1 MKGKH
6 NIIVQNRR
14 IQYKFTIERNITVL
28 KGDSAT
34 GKTTL
39 IEMIAEYQSQGDD
52 SGISVSCD
60 KKCIVLSSQNW
71 ELILTNTHD
80 SIVFIDEG
88 DDFVRSEDFARL
100 AKQSDNYYV
109 IASRAKLNN
118 LPYSVLEVYGIKNVS
133 GNRYQGTKR
142 LYSEFYPLYPTNI
155 INRNKPDCVIVED
168 SNAGYDF
175 FDSVCEKYKIACI
188 SANGNSKVEQTVDEC
203 NYENIL
209 VIADGAEFG
218 PYLEKLLDLKII
230 KNLGIYLPES
240 FEWLILKSDIIKNKE
255 IHEVLLNPYDH
266 IESGDYFSWEQFFNN
281 LLVEKSKDSIY
292 AYNKKKINPV
302 FLQKYE
308 VDKILRNT
316 PFEWI

>member
-100 AKQSDNYYV
+100 AKRSDNYYV

-118 LPYSVLEVYGIKNVS
+118 LP
-133 GNRYQGTKR
+133 
-142 LYSEFYPLYPTNI
+142 
-155 INRNKPDCVIVED
+155 
-168 SNAGYDF
+168 
-175 FDSVCEKYKIACI
+175 
-188 SANGNSKVEQTVDEC
+188 
-203 NYENIL
+203 
-209 VIADGAEFG
+209 
-218 PYLEKLLDLKII
+218 
-230 KNLGIYLPES
+230 
-240 FEWLILKSDIIKNKE
+240 
-255 IHEVLLNPYDH
+255 
-266 IESGDYFSWEQFFNN
+266 
-281 LLVEKSKDSIY
+281 
-292 AYNKKKINPV
+292 
-302 FLQKYE
+302 
-308 VDKILRNT
+308 
-316 PFEWI
+316 